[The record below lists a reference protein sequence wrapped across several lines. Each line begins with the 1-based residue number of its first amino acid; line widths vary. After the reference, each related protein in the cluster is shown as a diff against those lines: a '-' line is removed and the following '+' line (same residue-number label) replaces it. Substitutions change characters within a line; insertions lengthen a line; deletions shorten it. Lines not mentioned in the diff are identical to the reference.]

1 MTINKSKGGSVL
13 FVAVEQYVNAFRTVP
28 AMYLL
33 VEHAMDTWLKLP
45 FRYKSEC
52 GQRVEDTKGDSQAK
66 IAMSRC
72 IHDSRLGEP
81 VDGVRRK
88 NDKHRDVALLTPFDY
103 VH

>member
-1 MTINKSKGGSVL
+1 MTINKSKSGSVL
-13 FVAVEQYVNAFRTVP
+13 FVAVEQYVNAFHTVP

-52 GQRVEDTKGDSQAK
+52 SQRVEDTNADLQAK
-66 IAMSRC
+66 IAMTRC
-72 IHDSRLGEP
+72 IRDTRLVEP

-88 NDKHRDVALLTPFDY
+88 NDKHRDVALLAPFDY